1 MGHIMNAAEARK
13 RRGGSTLVQRIK
25 AGDSTRAAR
34 IDKLVAA
41 ASVEQIVQA
50 IMENERINAAELAR
64 RINAKAPQ
72 ISRDLHGGLS
82 RATLS
87 RVATI
92 ADALGY
98 DFIPAFVPR
107 ADDAKR
113 KRFIKMYRELIPT
126 FVPVPTLSRRNT
138 ASATKARAKKTSA
151 GPSKRRVA

>member
-1 MGHIMNAAEARK
+1 MNAAEARK
-13 RRGGSTLVQRIK
+13 QRGGSTLVERIK
-25 AGDSTRAAR
+25 AADPARAAR

-64 RINAKAPQ
+64 RMNAKAPQ

-87 RVATI
+87 RLSTI
-92 ADALGY
+92 ANALGY

-107 ADDAKR
+107 ADSAKR
-113 KRFIKMYRELIPT
+113 KRFISLYRELIPPFMSAPAQST
-126 FVPVPTLSRRNT
+126 RNN
-138 ASATKARAKKTSA
+138 AAKKAPRKKASG
-151 GPSKRRVA
+151 GPGTRRVA

>member
-1 MGHIMNAAEARK
+1 MNAAEARK
-13 RRGGSTLVQRIK
+13 RRDGSTLVQRIK
-25 AGDSTRAAR
+25 TGDPARAAR

-50 IMENERINAAELAR
+50 IMENESINAAELAR

-72 ISRDLHGGLS
+72 VSRDLHGGLS

-87 RVATI
+87 RVSTI

-107 ADDAKR
+107 ADNAKR

-126 FVPVPTLSRRNT
+126 FVHVPTSSRRT
-138 ASATKARAKKTSA
+138 ASATKARTKKTSA
-151 GPSKRRVA
+151 RPSKRRVA

>member
-1 MGHIMNAAEARK
+1 MGHIMNAAEARR
-13 RRGGSTLVQRIK
+13 RRGGPTLVERVK
-25 AGDSTRAAR
+25 GADPVRSAR

-50 IMENERINAAELAR
+50 IMENESINAAELAR

-72 ISRDLHGGLS
+72 VSRDLHGGLS

-87 RVATI
+87 RISTI

-107 ADDAKR
+107 AQTAKR
-113 KRFIKMYRELIPT
+113 KRFIEMYRELIPT
-126 FVPVPTLSRRNT
+126 FVP
-138 ASATKARAKKTSA
+138 ASASSRNVSSAKKASAKKTSSA
-151 GPSKRRVA
+151 PRKRRVA